1 MTWLGSRLNRGVGR
15 MALGV
20 LAATAAALLWA
31 PLAIATPESDAS
43 DAIDQAWQA
52 AGGDGSPVGSKD
64 GDVYP
69 VGDGFA
75 QNFTAG
81 KFFFTPATGAHLIF
95 GAILDKYQAMGGP
108 ADSDLGFPTIDEV
121 AGLVG
126 PDSRVSTFSASDK
139 PAIFWTPDT
148 GAWVVRGAI
157 NAAWDKLG
165 GSAGTMGVPTGDETY
180 DGDVVNQKFTGG
192 EISYNANAKTFTTV
206 PPELANDLAGLEV
219 PADATT
225 LINQAWRA
233 AGGLSGPLGARQGA
247 QYAVGSDGAAQDYA
261 GGKVFYSPAT
271 GAHAVTGAILA
282 KYDAL
287 GGPTGDLGLP
297 IGTEA
302 DGGAPNS
309 RVSSFSAADKPVIFW
324 TPDTGAIV
332 VRGAINTAWAKL
344 GGATGKLG
352 VPTGEQSVD
361 GDTVTQKFSGGEIS
375 WNKAT
380 NTFTTKPPELAGS
393 LSGIEVPSATGPQ
406 TTPAT
411 STSADA
417 FTWHWWWLLVIIPV
431 ILLIGVV
438 ALGLLWLQRR
448 RAAAADID
456 DDFDDDGDYDGDYD
470 GDEQWHGEVDDA
482 PTSSRYA
489 TLPDGG
495 RVALPPISG
504 FGWAGPDEDDK
515 SMPGPE
521 DVFDGDQD
529 AIDTTPTRIPAGPDD
544 SGLPTGLPGD
554 LSVDHE
560 YAEVEELHED
570 ADGVVEEDFAEVH
583 ETDLEADEVTD
594 TGRHAVV
601 NLGESQ
607 AMWKLNLG
615 ELGAPRRRRA
625 AEEPPE
631 VYSVDDGVHD
641 VEQPAPPV
649 EPVSEPAEDLQS
661 DVHGAPGPA
670 RPAIHLPLADP
681 YQAPDGYVIKANT
694 HSGLY
699 YTPESA
705 LYDHTVPE
713 VWFASEELAQANGF
727 VKAE

>member
-20 LAATAAALLWA
+20 LATAAVAVLWA
-31 PLAIATPESDAS
+31 PVAVATPESDAS

-69 VGDGFA
+69 VGDGFG
-75 QNFTAG
+75 QNFTGG
-81 KFFFTPATGAHLIF
+81 KIFFTPATGAHLIF
-95 GAILDKYQAMGGP
+95 GAILDKYQALGGP

-121 AGLVG
+121 PGLVG
-126 PDSRVSTFSASDK
+126 PNSQVSTFSASDK

-192 EISYNANAKTFTTV
+192 EISYNNTAKTFSTV
-206 PPELANDLAGLEV
+206 PPELANDLAGVEV
-219 PADATT
+219 PSDATSA
-225 LINQAWRA
+225 INEAWRA
-233 AGGLSGPLGARQGA
+233 AGGLAGPLGARQGA
-247 QYAVGSDGAAQDYA
+247 QYPVGSDGAAQDYA

-282 KYDAL
+282 KYDSL

-297 IGTEA
+297 TGTEA

-309 RVSSFSAADKPVIFW
+309 RVSSFSAPDKPVIFW
-324 TPDTGAIV
+324 TPDNGAIV
-332 VRGAINTAWAKL
+332 VRGAINVAWAKL
-344 GGATGKLG
+344 GGATGQLG
-352 VPTGEQSVD
+352 VPTGEQTVD
-361 GDTVTQKFSGGEIS
+361 GDVVTQKFSGGEIS

-393 LSGIEVPSATGPQ
+393 LAGVEVPNATAPQ
-406 TTPAT
+406 TP
-411 STSADA
+411 SASPKSA
-417 FTWHWWWLLVIIPV
+417 AGFTWHWWWLLIIIPAV
-431 ILLIGVV
+431 LLIAVI
-438 ALGLLWLQRR
+438 ALALIRLQRR
-448 RAAAADID
+448 RGADEVEFD
-456 DDFDDDGDYDGDYD
+456 DDFEDSDYD
-470 GDEQWHGEVDDA
+470 DEHW
-482 PTSSRYA
+482 PTETASDPAASRYS
-489 TLPDGG
+489 TYPDGG
-495 RVALPPISG
+495 RVEIPHSAG
-504 FGWAGPDEDDK
+504 FSWSAPDSEDQA
-515 SMPGPE
+515 MPTPE

-529 AIDTTPTRIPAGPDD
+529 AIDTTPTRVPAEPD
-544 SGLPTGLPGD
+544 PHEVP
-554 LSVDHE
+554 VEHE
-560 YAEVEELHED
+560 YAEIEELDDSYTDDED
-570 ADGVVEEDFAEVH
+570 
-583 ETDLEADEVTD
+583 TDDEVTD

-601 NLGESQ
+601 NLEESQ

-625 AEEPPE
+625 AAEPPPE
-631 VYSVDDGVHD
+631 SED
-641 VEQPAPPV
+641 VTADVVEEEFPV
-649 EPVSEPAEDLQS
+649 ESDAEPAEELHS
-661 DVHGAPGPA
+661 DVQSPG

-681 YQAPDGYVIKANT
+681 YQAPEGYVVKANT

-727 VKAE
+727 IKAE

>member
-1 MTWLGSRLNRGVGR
+1 

-20 LAATAAALLWA
+20 LATAAVAVLWA
-31 PLAIATPESDAS
+31 PVAVATPESDAS

-52 AGGDGSPVGSKD
+52 AGGDGSPVGGKD

-69 VGDGFA
+69 VGDGFG
-75 QNFTAG
+75 QNFTGG
-81 KFFFTPATGAHLIF
+81 KIFFTPATGAHLIF
-95 GAILDKYQAMGGP
+95 GAILDKYQALGGP

-121 AGLVG
+121 PGLVG
-126 PDSRVSTFSASDK
+126 PNSQVSTFSASDK

-192 EISYNANAKTFTTV
+192 EISYNNAAKTFSTV
-206 PPELANDLAGLEV
+206 PPELANDLAGVEV
-219 PADATT
+219 PTDATSA
-225 LINQAWRA
+225 INQAWRA
-233 AGGLSGPLGARQGA
+233 AGGLAGPLGARQGA
-247 QYAVGSDGAAQDYA
+247 QYPVGSDGVAQDYA

-282 KYDAL
+282 KYDSL

-309 RVSSFSAADKPVIFW
+309 RVSSFSAPDKPVIFW
-324 TPDTGAIV
+324 TPDNGAIV
-332 VRGAINTAWAKL
+332 VRGAINIAWAKL
-344 GGATGKLG
+344 GGATGQLG
-352 VPTGEQSVD
+352 VPTAEQSVN
-361 GDTVTQKFSGGEIS
+361 GDVVTQKFSGGEIS

-393 LSGIEVPSATGPQ
+393 LAGVEVPNAAGPQ
-406 TTPAT
+406 TP
-411 STSADA
+411 SASPKSGA
-417 FTWHWWWLLVIIPV
+417 GFTWHWWWLLIIIPAV
-431 ILLIGVV
+431 LLIAVI

-448 RAAAADID
+448 RAANEVEFD
-456 DDFDDDGDYDGDYD
+456 DDFEDSDYDE
-470 GDEQWHGEVDDA
+470 DEHWPAETNID
-482 PTSSRYA
+482 TSASRYS
-489 TLPDGG
+489 TYPDGG
-495 RVALPPISG
+495 RVEIPHSAG
-504 FGWAGPDEDDK
+504 FSWSAPDSEDK

-529 AIDTTPTRIPAGPDD
+529 AIDTTPTRVPAEPD
-544 SGLPTGLPGD
+544 PHEVP
-554 LSVDHE
+554 VEHE
-560 YAEVEELHED
+560 YAEIEELDETYHDDGDD
-570 ADGVVEEDFAEVH
+570 ARGGDGD
-583 ETDLEADEVTD
+583 DYDYDEVTD

-601 NLGESQ
+601 NLEESQ

-625 AEEPPE
+625 AEEPTAE
-631 VYSVDDGVHD
+631 AED
-641 VEQPAPPV
+641 VTADVGEESPVESV
-649 EPVSEPAEDLQS
+649 EPVAEPAEQLQS
-661 DVHGAPGPA
+661 DPHSAG

-681 YQAPDGYVIKANT
+681 YQAPEGYVVKANT

-727 VKAE
+727 LKAE